1 MSAPYEPARTASAHA
16 GPVDAPSS
24 AAVPADRA
32 DIRLPSSDLSPL
44 AVLLRRL
51 GLATALVLIVSVIT
65 YIDRDGFRDGT
76 GDPIGLLDSLY
87 FGAVSVTST
96 GYGDITPVTDGARL
110 VNVLVVMPAGVLFLV
125 ILVSTTL
132 EVLAER
138 TRTVY
143 REKLW
148 RRTLKNHTIVCG
160 YGVKGRSAIET
171 LLAHGAER
179 SAIVVIDGRADTVE
193 EARRAGYSG
202 VVADASASASLE
214 AAGVREAAAVVVAPD
229 RDDAAVLITLTAR
242 ELNPGARIVASV
254 REEENAHLLRQGGAD
269 SVVVSSGAAGR
280 LLGHAVKSPRLVQ
293 VLEDFLS
300 VGEGLDVTER
310 AVTDDEVGH
319 PLGAVPSPAP
329 VIAVV
334 RGERVL
340 RFDAPQVGA
349 LQAGDRLVCL
359 STNSS

>member
-1 MSAPYEPARTASAHA
+1 MISAVPSEPAD
-16 GPVDAPSS
+16 V
-24 AAVPADRA
+24 
-32 DIRLPSSDLSPL
+32 RLPVSQRSPL

-51 GLATALVLIVSVIT
+51 GIAAGLVLIVSVVT
-65 YIDRDGFRDGT
+65 YLDRDGFRDAA
-76 GDPIGLLDSLY
+76 GDEIDLLDAFY

-143 REKLW
+143 REKRW
-148 RRTLKNHTIVCG
+148 RRTLQDHTIVCG

-171 LLAHGAER
+171 LRAHGTAPD
-179 SAIVVIDGRADTVE
+179 AIVVIDERSEAVE
-193 EARRAGYSG
+193 EARRAGHAG

-229 RDDAAVLITLTAR
+229 RDDSAVLITLTAR
-242 ELNPGARIVASV
+242 ELNPRARIVASV
-254 REEENAHLLRQGGAD
+254 RETENAHLLEQGGAD

-280 LLGHAVKSPRLVQ
+280 LLGHAVKSPRVVQ
-293 VLEDFLS
+293 VLEDLLS
-300 VGEGLDVTER
+300 VG
-310 AVTDDEVGH
+310 
-319 PLGAVPSPAP
+319 
-329 VIAVV
+329 
-334 RGERVL
+334 
-340 RFDAPQVGA
+340 
-349 LQAGDRLVCL
+349 
-359 STNSS
+359 